1 MPQSQCPDLLRQ
13 TGLVAARARAEGLTA
28 ADKDAGAAR
37 AVASAA
43 RALLIAEL
51 LAGTVHFAACLGL
64 VRAGLPLVEL
74 PLDDAMENVRAR
86 IKAEDIVGEID
97 TAGILGFDGLNIGFH
112 DAHHYSFAA
121 AA

>member
-13 TGLVAARARAEGLTA
+13 TGLMAARARAEGLTA

-43 RALLIAEL
+43 RALLIAKL
-51 LAGTVHFAACLGL
+51 LTGAIHFAACLGL
-64 VRAGLPLVEL
+64 VRSRLALVEL
-74 PLDDAMENVRAR
+74 PLDDPMNNIGAR
-86 IKAEDIVGEID
+86 IKAEDVIGKID
-97 TAGILGFDGLNIGFH
+97 TAGILSFDGLNIGFH
-112 DAHHYSFAA
+112 DAHYYSFAA